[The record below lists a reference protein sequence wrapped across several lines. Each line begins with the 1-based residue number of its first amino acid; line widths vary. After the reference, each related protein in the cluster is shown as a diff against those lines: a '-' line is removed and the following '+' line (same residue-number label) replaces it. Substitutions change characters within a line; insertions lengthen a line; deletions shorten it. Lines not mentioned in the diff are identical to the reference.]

1 MSVPYEGGGSK
12 IDLEETIDHPILGQ
26 TENVCE
32 EQENGKT
39 IKDRNLLSMR
49 PRAYRDHLLKAR
61 LPLLGGF
68 ESTINP

>member
-49 PRAYRDHLLKAR
+49 PRAYRDHL
-61 LPLLGGF
+61 
-68 ESTINP
+68 